1 MTKNRDNT
9 ASKQQNGI
17 MPEEKKKEKKAGY
30 ECRGRDPQKS
40 GMASRVME
48 EEKSL
53 ARYLPREE

>member
-1 MTKNRDNT
+1 
-9 ASKQQNGI
+9 

-30 ECRGRDPQKS
+30 ECRGRDLQKS